1 MTIIRLTG
9 GAIQSILPE
18 KKKDSLPVFIIYIP
32 RPSSKECLLCP
43 LNKPLPVLSLPFAFQ
58 NKLARLPVA
67 LFLFTIYF
75 IYLWF
80 SPYYATNGG
89 KNSLILRTVKTDA
102 YTIH

>member
-1 MTIIRLTG
+1 MCYIVHTTR
-9 GAIQSILPE
+9 
-18 KKKDSLPVFIIYIP
+18 KKKKKKTDSLLVLIIYNP

-43 LNKPLPVLSLPFAFQ
+43 LYKPLPVLSLPFAFQ
-58 NKLARLPVA
+58 NKLAVLPVA

-75 IYLWF
+75 VYLWF

-89 KNSLILRTVKTDA
+89 KKSPRAIKTDA